1 VHAAEDGAVCAA
13 AVLTG
18 RPVNWIED
26 RREHFLSSTQERDQY
41 WKAAIAV
48 DGNGNARSQAYDRLG
63 RMVQTVDAS
72 NVARSTTYD
81 AFDRVLSQTDALGN
95 VTRTVYSTSGRS
107 VSVTTPEGEEQ
118 LLRWMLPGEISGLS
132 SVFAETTY
140 PADLVTVG
148 TTQVLHIERTR
159 LIDLINRDPAVAVDL
174 LRIVGLRINQL
185 LDTLAD
191 QSMHSLEQRVW
202 AALERIAKFNSV
214 AVPDGV
220 MLRVSQSDLA
230 QAASAS
236 RQRVNQ
242 QLRHFQDQGLIRLG
256 YRNIVL
262 LRR

>member
-1 VHAAEDGAVCAA
+1 MPLPPAQPYKTSRGGVRAPAYKSLDADVFTKAWAESSALTPHSSKALHSVG
-13 AVLTG
+13 VL
-18 RPVNWIED
+18 RHW
-26 RREHFLSSTQERDQY
+26 REGQ
-41 WKAAIAV
+41 V
-48 DGNGNARSQAYDRLG
+48 
-63 RMVQTVDAS
+63 
-72 NVARSTTYD
+72 
-81 AFDRVLSQTDALGN
+81 VLSRGQ
-95 VTRTVYSTSGRS
+95 STSTALLLVKGRLR

-140 PADLVTVG
+140 PADLVAVG
-148 TTQVLHIERTR
+148 PTQVLHIERAR
-159 LIDLINRDPAVAVDL
+159 LIDLISRDPAVAVDL
-174 LRIVGLRINQL
+174 LRILGLRINQL
-185 LDTLAD
+185 FGTLAD
-191 QSMHSLEQRVW
+191 QGMHSLEQRVW

-214 AVPDGV
+214 AVDDGV

-262 LRR
+262 LRRSHQP

>member
-1 VHAAEDGAVCAA
+1 MKHARPLPTARSVKAPKVTVRRHAFKALDAEVFTKVWAENAA
-13 AVLTG
+13 LT
-18 RPVNWIED
+18 
-26 RREHFLSSTQERDQY
+26 EHSTQALHSVGVLRQWTEGQ
-41 WKAAIAV
+41 V
-48 DGNGNARSQAYDRLG
+48 
-63 RMVQTVDAS
+63 
-72 NVARSTTYD
+72 
-81 AFDRVLSQTDALGN
+81 VLSRGQ
-95 VTRTVYSTSGRS
+95 STSTALLLVKGRLR

-159 LIDLINRDPAVAVDL
+159 LIDLITRDPAVAVDL
-174 LRIVGLRINQL
+174 LRILGLRINQL

-191 QSMHSLEQRVW
+191 QTMHSLEQRVW

-242 QLRHFQDQGLIRLG
+242 QLRQLQEQGLIRLG

-262 LRR
+262 LRPSAP